1 MADKWADRIDRLVGI
16 LVVVGVTAMTIML
29 CLGVAAAAAWVIR
42 FIF

>member
-1 MADKWADRIDRLVGI
+1 MEDKWADRIDRLVGI
-16 LVVVGVTAMTIML
+16 VVVVGVAAMTILL